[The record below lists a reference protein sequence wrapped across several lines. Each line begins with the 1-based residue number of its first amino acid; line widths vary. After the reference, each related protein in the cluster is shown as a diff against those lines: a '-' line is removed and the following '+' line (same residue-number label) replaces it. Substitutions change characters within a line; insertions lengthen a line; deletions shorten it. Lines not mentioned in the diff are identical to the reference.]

1 MKSFQDFVTPANLP
15 AIYLDMDETIVGW
28 HQGADDALAKFGYP
42 KWSHQ
47 FWKQYADDEADE
59 IRWAIL
65 NKVSNFWINLKF
77 TSDGRRI
84 WDFVKKYKPHILSA
98 CTGHSPSCK
107 PEKHVWLAKNLGLN
121 NLGNIYLVSRPE
133 KKKFARAPSGAPN
146 LLIDDYPKNCNEFRA
161 SGGLAIQVTTASE
174 VIAELKALGFK

>member
-15 AIYLDMDETIVGW
+15 TIYLDMDETIVGW

-47 FWKQYADDEADE
+47 FWKQYTNDEADE

-65 NKVSNFWINLKF
+65 NKVPNFWINLKF
-77 TSDGRRI
+77 TSDGKRI

-98 CTGHSPSCK
+98 CTGHSPTCK
-107 PEKHVWLAKNLGLN
+107 PEKQQWCAKYLGLN
-121 NLGNIYLVSRPE
+121 NLGQIHLVGRPD
-133 KKKFARAPSGAPN
+133 KKKFAKDPNGNPN
-146 LLIDDYPKNCNEFRA
+146 LLIDDYSKNCGEFTA
-161 SGGLAIQVTTASE
+161 AGGKAIQTTTAVE
-174 VIAELKALGFK
+174 VISKLKVLGFK